1 MPTSPLIFKSRHRVT
16 FSELDPYNHV
26 RTEVYSGYYI
36 DHRLNCLR
44 DYIGW
49 DLKTLG
55 DLPFMLWVRRLEIDF
70 VKPARG
76 DAELTIS
83 SFVREFQ
90 GSNAFI
96 ECRIV
101 DEAEQE
107 ISRCLMIVACVD
119 KRTNRSMDWPEDAR
133 VLFYQDR

>member
-1 MPTSPLIFKSRHRVT
+1 MPKSPLIFKSTHRVT
-16 FSELDPYNHV
+16 FSDLDPHNHV
-26 RTEVYSGYYI
+26 RTEAYSGYYI
-36 DHRLNCLR
+36 DHRLNCVR

-49 DLKTLG
+49 DLKTLSE
-55 DLPFMLWVRRLEIDF
+55 LPFMLWVRRLEIDF

-76 DAELTIS
+76 DAELTIT

-96 ECRIV
+96 EGRIV

-107 ISRCLMIVACVD
+107 ISRCLMVVACVD
-119 KRTNRSMDWPEDAR
+119 RRTRRSMDWPEEAR
-133 VLFYQDR
+133 ALFYRES